1 MKLSY
6 SELLL
11 IFLSVLSL
19 IDLIKFYISKKYNKE
34 IFNILEGLGANYRTD
49 FKIKMLVE
57 KMLVLMQIVWIIFKL
72 LNRG

>member
-1 MKLSY
+1 MELSY

-19 IDLIKFYISKKYNKE
+19 ADLIRFYISKRNYKE
-34 IFNILEGLGANYRTD
+34 IFDMLNGLGANYRTD
-49 FKIKMLVE
+49 FKIKILIE
-57 KMLVLMQIVWIIFKL
+57 KLLVLMEIVWIIFRL